1 MRHLFK
7 RWASNHQLSS
17 ATNETDFSRIT
28 MHHRQAPII
37 EEDDEVDDDDDDDN
51 DGEGAFT
58 VHRVHFV
65 VGEIV

>member
-17 ATNETDFSRIT
+17 ATNETDFSRMT
-28 MHHRQAPII
+28 MPHRQAPII
-37 EEDDEVDDDDDDDN
+37 EEDDEINDDDDDD
-51 DGEGAFT
+51 EGAFA
-58 VHRVHFV
+58 VHRVLFV